1 MAILRLPRLPQL
13 PAALKTVRCD
23 PAALC
28 RVSGHA
34 TGEPYFG
41 RANTYR
47 FDDPHPQAAARFG
60 TCYLGASLAVALAET
75 LLHDRKPIHNHFIV
89 GLTVIQARFVIRLTG
104 ETLVLADL
112 TGAALRKLGGHAG
125 LSGTSSYQ
133 TTKAWSAAIHAH
145 PDAVDGMLYMS
156 RHKND
161 ETAVVLF
168 HRAAPKLAMA
178 SATPLSVHPDFG
190 QVATQLG
197 IRSAWP

>member
-1 MAILRLPRLPQL
+1 VATLRLPRLPQL
-13 PAALKTVRCD
+13 PAALQTVRCD
-23 PAALC
+23 PANLY

-34 TGEPYFG
+34 TDEPYFG

-75 LLHDRKPIHNHFIV
+75 LLHDRKPIHNHFMV
-89 GLTVIQARFVIRLTG
+89 GLAVIQARFVIRLTG
-104 ETLVLADL
+104 ETLILANL

-125 LSGTSSYQ
+125 LSGTSSYA

-145 PDAVDGMLYMS
+145 PDAVDGLLYMS

-161 ETAVVLF
+161 ETALVLF